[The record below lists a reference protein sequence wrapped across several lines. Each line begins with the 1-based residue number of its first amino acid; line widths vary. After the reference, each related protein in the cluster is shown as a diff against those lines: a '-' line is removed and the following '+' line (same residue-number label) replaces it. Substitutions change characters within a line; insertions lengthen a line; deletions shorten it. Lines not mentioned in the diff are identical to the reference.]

1 MEAYATMS
9 DFTTVDATTPNAYD
23 NVIFTSDLIRY
34 GFYDDGG
41 YAYANPFNQWWTLTD
56 LDSTNLS
63 TVSEFPLGNVVNF
76 FKFWSKNEALK
87 PEIGD
92 TASVWTISKLNEPNV

>member
-1 MEAYATMS
+1 MYVCVDAECTGINLEWASPKMEAYATMS

-34 GFYDDGG
+34 GFFDDGG

-56 LDSTNLS
+56 
-63 TVSEFPLGNVVNF
+63 
-76 FKFWSKNEALK
+76 
-87 PEIGD
+87 
-92 TASVWTISKLNEPNV
+92 